1 MEIATIVRIDA
12 PEERVWPLLGDFT
25 THVVYRLSEEGRRP
39 VPTMRCRLDLHS
51 WLARLMSGIG
61 ATMTRGAS
69 PSGTWRI

>member
-39 VPTMRCRLDLHS
+39 VPTMRAGSTSTFGL
-51 WLARLMSGIG
+51 
-61 ATMTRGAS
+61 RGS
-69 PSGTWRI
+69 